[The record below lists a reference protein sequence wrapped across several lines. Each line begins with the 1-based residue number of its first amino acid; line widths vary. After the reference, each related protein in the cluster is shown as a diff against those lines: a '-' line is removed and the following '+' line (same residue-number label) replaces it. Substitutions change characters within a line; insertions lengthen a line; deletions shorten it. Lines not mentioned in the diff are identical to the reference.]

1 MQTVKEESYQAI
13 FRKYYPRMFY
23 YAKRIVGEDAA
34 DDVVQE
40 AFLELWNRMDALETD
55 VPQIESY
62 LYKTIYSRGL
72 NYLKRYK
79 KVNTA
84 AIEDINEMRMSC
96 YFSSFGDGEQD
107 IAMKEGLN
115 QFVAMGNA
123 LPIVKNAAD
132 FVTKNVEEDGVVH
145 ALKHFGLLD

>member
-84 AIEDINEMRMSC
+84 AIEDIYC
-96 YFSSFGDGEQD
+96 C
-107 IAMKEGLN
+107 
-115 QFVAMGNA
+115 
-123 LPIVKNAAD
+123 PIKPENSDNPLACAC
-132 FVTKNVEEDGVVH
+132 
-145 ALKHFGLLD
+145 A

>member
-1 MQTVKEESYQAI
+1 MQTAKEESYQAI

-62 LYKTIYSRGL
+62 LYKTIL
-72 NYLKRYK
+72 LKR
-79 KVNTA
+79 
-84 AIEDINEMRMSC
+84 IELLE
-96 YFSSFGDGEQD
+96 
-107 IAMKEGLN
+107 
-115 QFVAMGNA
+115 A
-123 LPIVKNAAD
+123 L
-132 FVTKNVEEDGVVH
+132 
-145 ALKHFGLLD
+145 

>member
-1 MQTVKEESYQAI
+1 
-13 FRKYYPRMFY
+13 MFY

-96 YFSSFGDGEQD
+96 YFSSLGDGEQD
-107 IAMKEGLN
+107 MENMELRRKKSIR
-115 QFVAMGNA
+115 
-123 LPIVKNAAD
+123 P
-132 FVTKNVEEDGVVH
+132 
-145 ALKHFGLLD
+145 

>member
-55 VPQIESY
+55 VP
-62 LYKTIYSRGL
+62 R
-72 NYLKRYK
+72 
-79 KVNTA
+79 
-84 AIEDINEMRMSC
+84 
-96 YFSSFGDGEQD
+96 
-107 IAMKEGLN
+107 
-115 QFVAMGNA
+115 
-123 LPIVKNAAD
+123 
-132 FVTKNVEEDGVVH
+132 
-145 ALKHFGLLD
+145 

>member
-1 MQTVKEESYQAI
+1 
-13 FRKYYPRMFY
+13 MFY

-72 NYLKRYK
+72 N
-79 KVNTA
+79 
-84 AIEDINEMRMSC
+84 S
-96 YFSSFGDGEQD
+96 
-107 IAMKEGLN
+107 
-115 QFVAMGNA
+115 
-123 LPIVKNAAD
+123 
-132 FVTKNVEEDGVVH
+132 
-145 ALKHFGLLD
+145 